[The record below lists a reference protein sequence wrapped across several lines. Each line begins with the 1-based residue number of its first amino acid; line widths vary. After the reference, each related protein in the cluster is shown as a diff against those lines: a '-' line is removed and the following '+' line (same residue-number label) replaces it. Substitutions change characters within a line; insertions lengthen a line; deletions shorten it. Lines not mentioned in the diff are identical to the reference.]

1 MNLTSDRSKLLVCCL
16 LLFIGTFLL
25 FLPSVH
31 HEFLNYDDD
40 HYITESDLVK
50 QGLTP
55 ASAVE
60 ALMGHHYFMWH
71 PVTTWSLQLDH
82 GLFGMDPAGYHLMNV
97 IFHSLS
103 CCLVFL
109 LICRLGSSLPLAF
122 FMAILFAWH
131 PLRVESVA
139 WAAER
144 KDVLSTLFWLLT
156 LHGYLAWH
164 RGKSKRYQ
172 LLTYA
177 AAILAMMS
185 KPIAITLPFTLL
197 LLDYWP
203 LQRLSINPLLSIWER
218 NKKLIREKTGFFAFS
233 ILLAVAT
240 LYFQAQTETI
250 VSLDEFPLPSRL
262 TNACIAY
269 LGYLGKIIYPINLS
283 VFYPPHIQP
292 SILQAL
298 VSVIC
303 FALISHCA
311 WRERDRK
318 PYLLFGLIWFLITLL
333 PVIGLLQSGRQAMAD
348 RYSYFSSLGIT
359 IALVFYLAEVLREH
373 VACRVLKVATC
384 LISGMLI
391 VLTHTQLSYWQNN
404 ETLFRHALAVTR
416 DNYIAHINLG
426 AVLANQGKLAE
437 ALPHYEAA
445 LQIRPSAELH
455 YKLGIALLSTHQPRL
470 AQQHLEKAVELKPDF
485 AEAYFELAM
494 ALTDQDRLEEGA
506 RQLQKALSLKPE
518 LQQHL
523 NLPPLSEP
531 AKKASGTP

>member
-1 MNLTSDRSKLLVCCL
+1 MNLTSDRSKLLACCL

-25 FLPSVH
+25 FLPAVH

-40 HYITESDLVK
+40 NYITESDLVQ

-55 ASAVE
+55 TSAVE
-60 ALMGHHYFMWH
+60 ALLGHHSFMWH
-71 PVTTWSLQLDH
+71 PVATWSLQLDH
-82 GLFGMDPAGYHLMNV
+82 SLFGADPAGYHLMNV

-109 LICRLGSSLPLAF
+109 LIGQLGGGRPLAF

-156 LHGYLAWH
+156 LHCYLAWH
-164 RGKSKRYQ
+164 RGKSKRFQ
-172 LLTYA
+172 ALTYA
-177 AAILAMMS
+177 AAILATMS
-185 KPIAITLPFTLL
+185 KPITITLPFTLL

-203 LQRLSINPLLSIWER
+203 LQRLRIDPLQDIWER
-218 NKKLIREKTGFFAFS
+218 NKKLIHEKAVFFALS

-250 VSLDEFPLPSRL
+250 LSLDELPLPTRL
-262 TNACIAY
+262 TNACI
-269 LGYLGKIIYPINLS
+269 GYLSYLEKIIYPVNLS
-283 VFYPPHIQP
+283 VFYPPQIQS

-298 VSVIC
+298 ISMIF
-303 FALISHCA
+303 FALIGHFA

-318 PYLLFGLIWFLITLL
+318 PYLLFGLIWFLTTLL

-359 IALVFYLAEVLREH
+359 IGLVFYLAEVTRER
-373 VACRVLKVATC
+373 VACRVMKLATC
-384 LISGMLI
+384 LIAGMLML
-391 VLTHTQLSYWQNN
+391 LTHTQLSYWQNS

-416 DNYIAHINLG
+416 NNFIAHINLG
-426 AVLANQGKLAE
+426 AVLANQGNLAE

-455 YKLGIALLSTHQPRL
+455 YKLGIALLSSNQPRL

-485 AEAYFELAM
+485 ADAYFELAM
-494 ALTDQDRLEEGA
+494 ALTDQNQLEAGA
-506 RQLQKALSLKPE
+506 RHLQKALALKPE

-523 NLPPLSEP
+523 KLPPPSEP
-531 AKKASGTP
+531 AKRATGTP